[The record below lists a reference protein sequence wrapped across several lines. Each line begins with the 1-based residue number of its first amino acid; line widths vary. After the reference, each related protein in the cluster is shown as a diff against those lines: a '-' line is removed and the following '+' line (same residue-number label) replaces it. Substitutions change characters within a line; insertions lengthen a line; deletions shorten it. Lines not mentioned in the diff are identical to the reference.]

1 MIENSINNIEEIVWM
16 IEEFVDVNLSKCKS
30 EQQLQ
35 DCRFNV
41 LISKDIF
48 NISNGKELMLL
59 ISDYYSCSI
68 PLEIKRGQVGR
79 LINAVETFIKKI
91 K

>member
-1 MIENSINNIEEIVWM
+1 MNVKNYLFEERVTTINQSNQMDNFPITQYIES
-16 IEEFVDVNLSKCKS
+16 CK
-30 EQQLQ
+30 
-35 DCRFNV
+35 
-41 LISKDIF
+41 
-48 NISNGKELMLL
+48 NGTWLELEKNGAKVICQELMLL